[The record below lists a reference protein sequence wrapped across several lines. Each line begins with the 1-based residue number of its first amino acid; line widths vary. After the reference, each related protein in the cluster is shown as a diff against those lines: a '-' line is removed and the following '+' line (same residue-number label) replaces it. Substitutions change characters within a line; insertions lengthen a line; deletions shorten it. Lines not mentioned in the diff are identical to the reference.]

1 MVHTVFCWK
10 KQLQLMVCL
19 CMGLGAV
26 VCFCRVCL
34 GASATA
40 IKENIARETTRA
52 SEKKEALTR
61 LSAKERK
68 LFKNL
73 ARVEDQIRTLET
85 QLEAN
90 RRELKDLEDRKAVM
104 QKRYEAS
111 RATRERLHEEAASLL
126 RTLWPVFL
134 TGQASKRFDQGDSWA
149 RAQRESTWLSALY
162 GQTGTKLF
170 ALQKAETQA
179 LEDLKHFEE
188 ASRAAQAKDEELRA
202 VQEDLLAKRLGF
214 LSQVKKIR
222 SQELDLKEELA
233 SIAQTIKDLHYK
245 LQILDTRSFP
255 KLKGHLPW
263 PAKGRLVK
271 GFHPKAQPPHRGLSL
286 AVNKDDSV
294 RAVSWGKVVYDDQ
307 LRGFGRVIIVF
318 HGKDYYSLYAFL
330 SQSRVRVGQK
340 IEKGEIIGQ
349 CGYYPR
355 IKGTG
360 LYFELRFGQKAI
372 NPLHWL
378 EPA

>member
-1 MVHTVFCWK
+1 MTRARFRPPQGVLLLLV
-10 KQLQLMVCL
+10 LVA
-19 CMGLGAV
+19 GLGVLCSRAAWS
-26 VCFCRVCL
+26 
-34 GASATA
+34 ASATT
-40 IKENIARETTRA
+40 IKKNIARETSRA
-52 SEKKEALTR
+52 SEKKAALTR
-61 LSAKERK
+61 LSVKERK
-68 LFKNL
+68 LFTHL
-73 ARVEDQIRTLET
+73 ARVEDQIRSLET
-85 QLEAN
+85 RLKDNQK
-90 RRELKDLEDRKAVM
+90 ELKDLEARKAAM
-104 QKRYEAS
+104 KKQYEAS
-111 RATRERLHEEAASLL
+111 RAVREKLHKEAATLL

-170 ALQKAETQA
+170 ALQKAESQT

-188 ASRAAQAKDEELRA
+188 ASQAARAKNEELRA
-202 VQEDLLAKRLGF
+202 VQENLLEKRLSF

-233 SIAQTIKDLHYK
+233 SIDRTIKDLHYK

-263 PAKGRLVK
+263 PADGRLVK
-271 GFHPKAQPPHRGLSL
+271 GFQPKAKPPHRGLSL
-286 AVNKDDSV
+286 ALNKDDSV

-330 SQSRVRVGQK
+330 SQSRVKVGQK

-360 LYFELRFGQKAI
+360 LYFELRFRQKAI
-372 NPLHWL
+372 NPLLWL

>member
-1 MVHTVFCWK
+1 MAHAVFGSK
-10 KQLQLMVCL
+10 KSLLLMVCVFV
-19 CMGLGAV
+19 GLGAV
-26 VCFCRVCL
+26 VLLSRICW
-34 GASATA
+34 GASTSD
-40 IKENIARETTRA
+40 IKKNIARETSRA

-90 RRELKDLEDRKAVM
+90 REELKDLEARKADM
-104 QKRYEAS
+104 KERYEAS
-111 RATRERLHEEAASLL
+111 RRTRERLHEEAASLL

-170 ALQKAETQA
+170 ALQKAEKQA
-179 LEDLKHFEE
+179 LEDLGRFED
-188 ASRAAQAKDEELRA
+188 ASRAALAKDEELRA
-202 VQEDLLAKRLGF
+202 VQENLLEKRLSF

-263 PAKGRLVK
+263 PATGRLVR
-271 GFHPKAQPPHRGLSL
+271 GFHPKAKPPHRGLSL
-286 AVNKDDSV
+286 ALDKDASV

-330 SQSRVRVGQK
+330 SSSRVKVGQK

-360 LYFELRFGQKAI
+360 LYFELRFRQKAI
-372 NPLHWL
+372 NPLQWL